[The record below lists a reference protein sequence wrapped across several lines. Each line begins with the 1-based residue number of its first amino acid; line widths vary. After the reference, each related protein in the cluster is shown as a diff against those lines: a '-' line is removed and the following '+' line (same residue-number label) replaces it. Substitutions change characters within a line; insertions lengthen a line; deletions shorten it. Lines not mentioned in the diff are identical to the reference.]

1 MFEAFVTHYGYLAVL
16 LGTFIEGETILAV
29 AGFLTAQGYMD
40 LRLVIVIGFIGAL
53 MGDQFFF
60 YLGRRHGGRILENRP
75 RLHRHVK
82 KVHSFFD
89 WGGPLWI
96 IGFRF
101 VYGLRMITP
110 VVLGTSKISNRYFF
124 LLNMIGSVLWSI
136 IVAIL
141 GFLLGNA
148 VRLFFHEA
156 RHYEFLIAGILL
168 GLLLCLHLTKLTCD
182 YLYIKIN
189 G

>member
-1 MFEAFVTHYGYLAVL
+1 MLETFVTQYGYLAVL
-16 LGTFIEGETILAV
+16 LGTFFEGETILAV
-29 AGFLTAQGYMD
+29 AGFLAAQGYMD
-40 LRLVIVIGFIGAL
+40 LPFVITLGFIGAFL
-53 MGDQFFF
+53 GDQFFF

-82 KVHSFFD
+82 KVHRLFD

-110 VVLGTSKISNRYFF
+110 VVLGAGKISNRYFF
-124 LLNMIGSVLWSI
+124 LLNMIGSALWSI
-136 IVAIL
+136 IVGVL

-148 VRLFFHEA
+148 IRLFFHEA
-156 RHYEFLIAGILL
+156 RHYEFIMAGILL
-168 GLLLCLHLTKLTCD
+168 GILLCVHFIKLTYD
-182 YLYIKIN
+182 YFNGKIDE
-189 G
+189 